1 MTERPILT
9 GIINEEWRSISGY
22 INYQVSNIGRV
33 RNIKSGRV
41 LKLRSMNP
49 MGYTQVALYE
59 NNISKTH
66 RVHRLVAREFIDNPD
81 NKSEVDHIDL
91 NKQNN
96 CINNLRWCSKSEN
109 QMNTSKRQSCSS
121 IFKGIYFNK
130 AKQKWRAEIKIN
142 GQKIHIG
149 YFVDETDAARAY
161 NDKAIE
167 LFGAFAN

>member
-1 MTERPILT
+1 MTEQPILT

-96 CINNLRWCSKSEN
+96 CMNNLRWCSKSEN
-109 QMNTSKRQSCSS
+109 QMNMSKRQSCS
-121 IFKGIYFNK
+121 
-130 AKQKWRAEIKIN
+130 
-142 GQKIHIG
+142 
-149 YFVDETDAARAY
+149 
-161 NDKAIE
+161 
-167 LFGAFAN
+167 